1 MKTLPSLFVV
11 LFLLIFC
18 LILIKFAP
26 NFIAASR
33 SNDFYKIRNSVKYL
47 PEYIGEES
55 EVIKVKL
62 I

>member
-1 MKTLPSLFVV
+1 M
-11 LFLLIFC
+11 IFC

-47 PEYIGEES
+47 PEYIGEEG

-62 I
+62 N